1 MCCHLFLLINA
12 DTLSK
17 ESFSVLLNNPKILD
31 NSAPQFQLKTYL
43 TELLTSGSYS
53 ELSVATGYWDLPG
66 MLELLPA
73 LETFLSANLF
83 VRIRF
88 LIGEEPK
95 VRINQLDT
103 SFPERYIKDDLR
115 DLPFKP
121 EYRDVAKFL
130 SKYLDS
136 GIIKVKL
143 YKRGFLHA
151 KCYIIGSEN
160 ENAIGIIGSSNFT
173 MNGLLGNTELNDVEY
188 DHRIVNYIPKE
199 NTQDPSHRSWFEKVW
214 ADEMNIDWN
223 EQFKMEIL
231 GLSKFGNLTYSPY
244 EMYIRTLYEIYGE
257 DIEIEE
263 KLKSE
268 ARFESRVD
276 LTLFQEE
283 SCRKVMSK
291 LQNDKIGMCLVGD
304 SVGLGKSF
312 IARKVLEEYGYFQRK
327 NVVVVCPAS
336 LRDDW
341 NTHLKEITVNGPVY
355 SITEFSQDNSFTA
368 IRSDLLHRK
377 NTSKSDNA
385 IDLLVIDES
394 HNLKTQGSQS
404 FQNLLHLI
412 TEKAYCQTLP
422 KVLMLSATP
431 VNNGI
436 KDLANQILLAKGGD
450 ERFFANF
457 GIPNILSLFGATQR
471 EFRLRDSEDVFADLY
486 PILNKIMVKR
496 TKHQVKKDFP
506 DARLNGEAI
515 IFPEERLENVLYEL
529 DSKEVR
535 RAISNM
541 LRALETDNKI
551 LYDFFTRELTESD
564 EELEEKEGIKEF
576 FKFVDISK
584 HKKVNQTEFES
595 VFHFI
600 DRAIKGLK
608 LIPYSYLTEKRVKTE
623 EEEIQANAR
632 KSLTGVMKVTL
643 FKSFDSSIY
652 TFRKRIEK
660 YESYLS
666 NFEQLFFAHKKIVKP
681 VIIQKAMVR
690 HQEETDEDILDLIF
704 DEVEKF
710 TEREQEKKKRDKAY
724 RAQNPYIDIE
734 HDDYNVKNIRLFIQQ
749 DQKILGIIKNV
760 LADIKVDTKLN
771 RLKALLKSLKGKKV
785 LIFSY
790 FATTIDYLTQELD
803 RSFISEI
810 GINENQIAFMK
821 SKTSKNKQAIVQR
834 FSPKA
839 QSQTAINGLINGQQ
853 ELQVLCSTDV
863 LSEGQNLQDCG
874 IIINYD
880 LHWNP
885 IKLIQRNGRINR
897 LGSTF
902 KEIFIYN
909 FRPEDQLDKFLKL
922 MKKLQDKIRVIGYSV
937 GIDSS
942 VLGEQITEK
951 QFGLIDNIYFG
962 DRDKQRQ
969 AMEELEREND
979 LAFDEAFEND
989 LREFMRKASDEEKEN
1004 IRNLNFNKYC
1014 GIPTLK
1020 DDEKLLSFNIG
1031 KGEFEFIRTAGRKVA
1046 KEQNQLKALRQI
1058 RSFDKERK
1066 VEKLSFDEKAGLE
1079 KRALEIFESERA
1091 YQDTLEGIDLESF
1104 MGVKRTGGA
1113 TSLARY
1119 KEDLLKLLQE
1129 NTDRYS
1135 VDNIDRIKSLLTS
1148 RNLAVENRIRNYL
1161 KRYDSQVSI
1170 DLLDTLAILSANLV
1184 KNETPQES
1192 PDPVLWF
1199 GYHSEEGNV

>member
-1 MCCHLFLLINA
+1 MP
-12 DTLSK
+12 
-17 ESFSVLLNNPKILD
+17 VNNPKILD
-31 NSAPQFQLKTYL
+31 NSVPQFQLKTHL
-43 TELLTSGSYS
+43 TDLLTSNKYT
-53 ELSVATGYWDLPG
+53 ELSIATGYWDLPG

-73 LETFLSANLF
+73 LGTFLTTNTLSE
-83 VRIRF
+83 IKF

-95 VRINQLDT
+95 VRINHLDT

-115 DLPFKP
+115 DLPFNP
-121 EYRDVAKFL
+121 EYQDVTRFL
-130 SKYLDS
+130 TKHLDS
-136 GIIKVKL
+136 GKIKIKL

-151 KCYIIGSEN
+151 KCYLIGSEN

-173 MNGLLGNTELNDVEY
+173 RNGLLGNTELNDVEY
-188 DHRIVNYIPKE
+188 DHRVVNYIPKGD
-199 NTQDPSHRSWFEKVW
+199 TQDPSHRSWFEKLW
-214 ADEMNIDWN
+214 NDELNVDWN

-244 EMYIRTLYEIYGE
+244 EMYIRILYEIYGE

-283 SCRKVMSK
+283 SCRKVLSK
-291 LQNDKIGMCLVGD
+291 LNNDKIGMCLVGD

-341 NTHLKEITVNGPVY
+341 NTHLKEITVNAPVY
-355 SITEFSQDNSFTA
+355 SITEFSQDGSFMGIKT
-368 IRSDLLHRK
+368 DLLQRK
-377 NTSKSDNA
+377 ATSKSDNA
-385 IDLLVIDES
+385 VDLLVIDES

-404 FQNLLHLI
+404 FQNLLQLI
-412 TEKAYCQTLP
+412 TEEAYCRTPP

-436 KDLANQILLAKGGD
+436 KDLANQILLAKGGN
-450 ERFFANF
+450 EKFFAHF

-471 EFRLRDSEDVFADLY
+471 EFSLRDSEDVFADLY

-496 TKHQVKKDFP
+496 TKHQVKNDFP
-506 DARLNGEAI
+506 DTRLNGEAI

-535 RAISNM
+535 RAISNK
-541 LRALETDNKI
+541 LRSLEKENNP
-551 LYDFFTRELTESD
+551 LYGFFTDELTEGD

-576 FKFVDISK
+576 FKFEDISK
-584 HKKVNQTEFES
+584 RKKINQTEFES

-600 DRAIKGLK
+600 NQAIKGLK
-608 LIPYSYLTEKRVKTE
+608 LIPYSYLSEKRVKTE

-652 TFRKRIEK
+652 TFKKRIEK

-666 NFEQLFFAHKKIVKP
+666 NFEQLFFEYKKIVKP
-681 VIIQKAMVR
+681 IIIQKAMVR
-690 HQEETDEDILDLIF
+690 HQEETDEDVMDLIF
-704 DEVEKF
+704 DEIEKF
-710 TEREQEKKKRDKAY
+710 TEREQEKKKNDQTYKV
-724 RAQNPYIDIE
+724 QNSYIAIE
-734 HDDYNVKNIRLFIQQ
+734 HADYNVETIRSFIQQ
-749 DQKILGIIKNV
+749 DKEIVSIIKGV
-760 LADIKVDTKLN
+760 LEDIKVDTKLN
-771 RLKALLKSLKGKKV
+771 RLKTLLKSLKGNKV
-785 LIFSY
+785 LVFSY

-803 RSFISEI
+803 KSFISEL
-810 GINENQIAFMK
+810 GIRENQIAFMK

-839 QSQTAINGLINGQQ
+839 QQQVVVNGLINGQP

-885 IKLIQRNGRINR
+885 IKMIQRNGRINR
-897 LGSTF
+897 LGSSF

-1014 GIPTLK
+1014 GIPALK
-1020 DDEKLLSFNIG
+1020 NDEKLLSFNVG
-1031 KGEFEFIRTAGRKVA
+1031 KGEFEFIRTDGKKVA
-1046 KEQNQLKALRQI
+1046 REQNQLKALRQI
-1058 RSFDKERK
+1058 RSFDKERRF
-1066 VEKLSFDEKAGLE
+1066 EKLTFDEKAALE
-1079 KRALEIFESERA
+1079 KKALELFEAERA
-1091 YQDTLEGIDLESF
+1091 YQSTVEDADLESF

-1119 KEDLLKLLQE
+1119 KEELLKLLQE
-1129 NTDRYS
+1129 NSDRYS
-1135 VDNIDRIKSLLTS
+1135 SDNINRIKSLLTS

-1161 KRYDSQVSI
+1161 KRYDNQISV
-1170 DLLDTLAILSANLV
+1170 DLLDTLAILSASLV
-1184 KNETPQES
+1184 KNETPPES
-1192 PDPVLWF
+1192 PDPILWF
-1199 GYHSEEGNV
+1199 GYHCEEGSA